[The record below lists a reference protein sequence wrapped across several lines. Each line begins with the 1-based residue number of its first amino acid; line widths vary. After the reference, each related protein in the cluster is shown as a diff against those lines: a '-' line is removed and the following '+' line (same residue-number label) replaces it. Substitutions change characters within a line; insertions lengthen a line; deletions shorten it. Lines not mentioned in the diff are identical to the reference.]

1 MSQFFSCKNTLIA
14 RYVAKSNFRDIEP
27 TKPNNAAK
35 YLINTLFHVNIA
47 VARTVDRTHVK

>member
-35 YLINTLFHVNIA
+35 YLINTLFHVNI
-47 VARTVDRTHVK
+47 VLLEQWIVPM